1 MFDNVL
7 VPVDGSEDSWAALQQ
22 AVWVTGPNALLHG
35 LYVVDVRLLEG
46 PIAPA
51 LAYGIGMPYADPSSM
66 HLTLE
71 LTKRMSKRGEQVLK
85 EFSRRCREAGRR
97 CETEIVEGVISST
110 ICNAG
115 KGRDLIVMGMH
126 GEGAPWATV
135 LLGSTFEAVIRSAEV
150 PVLGVPSEPRFVRR
164 IMVAYDGSE
173 KSADALLVGS
183 ALAKDL
189 GASLVVMTVAGEEEA
204 REKLADAREKLP
216 EGVEARFVG
225 AEGHAAATI
234 VETAEKERIDLISI
248 GAYSYGKFLS
258 FLFGSTVDQV
268 VRKAPCPVLVCR

>member
-1 MFDNVL
+1 MFEEVL
-7 VPVDGSEDSWAALQQ
+7 VPVDGSEDSWAALKQ
-22 AVWVTGPNALLHG
+22 AMWITGPDTLLHG

-51 LAYGIGMPYADPSSM
+51 LAYGIGLPYADPSSM

-71 LTKRMSKRGEQVLK
+71 LTKRMGERGKQVLE
-85 EFSRRCREAGRR
+85 EFTRRCREAGRH
-97 CETEIVEGVISST
+97 CDTQMVEGIISNT
-110 ICNAG
+110 ICEAAR
-115 KGRDLIVMGMH
+115 GRDLIVMGMR

-135 LLGSTFEAVIRSAEV
+135 LLGSTFEAVIRAAEV
-150 PVLGVPSEPRFVRR
+150 PVLGVPSVPRFVRR
-164 IMVAYDGSE
+164 IMVAYDGSK
-173 KSADALLVGS
+173 KSADALAVGS

-189 GASLVVMTVAGEEEA
+189 GASLLVMTVAGDEEA
-204 REKLADAREKLP
+204 EKRLADAREKLP
-216 EGVEARFVG
+216 EGLQAEFVG
-225 AEGHAAATI
+225 VDGHPAATI
-234 VETAEKERIDLISI
+234 VKIAEKERIDLISI